1 MAPARD
7 LEVGIAAIQAG
18 ADAVYIGAPEF
29 GARQAAGNSLSD
41 IAELVNYAHRFGV
54 QVLVT
59 LNTLLHEDEYPRACA
74 LAHELYKVGVDALI
88 IQDLNLLNYDLPPI
102 RLHASTQCDNRTPE
116 QVLHL
121 QQLGF
126 RRVVLAREL
135 SIKEIQEISN
145 AIQSYTTLHNTIPPY
160 TTLHNTIPPYTTLH
174 HTTPCLEL
182 EAFVHGALCVSYS
195 GRCYLSEVLMER
207 SANRGCCAQ
216 PCRQRYDLIDKDG
229 NEILDIHGE
238 PIHQRYLLS
247 LQDMDRSMHL
257 AELIEAGVT
266 TFKIEGRL
274 KDRDYVTNIV
284 AYYRQLID
292 KLIDSHPEYQTAS
305 IRSSYEY
312 SFTPN
317 PEKTFHRGQTDYF
330 LHGRSANMANWET
343 PKSTGEKIGKVV
355 ATRHNAIC
363 VQLAHGITLHNGDG
377 ICYGDKGFAI
387 NRIEGDWIYPN
398 LQSPIAN
405 SQYPLAKRPLPNSPK
420 GVQYP
425 IANSPQGVQYP
436 IGGTPSN
443 SAASNSPKGVQY
455 PKVGTTLYRNLDNEF
470 LRSLRAERR
479 MPVAIRFQAVPE
491 GYRLTI
497 GEQTAIFE
505 TEHQTASNPERA
517 LQTIIQQLSKLGD
530 TDFTAKDIQVLDYE
544 TPCSDTFPYFIP
556 ISQLNQWRREVIA
569 SNSPKGVQ
577 YPIANSPKGVQY
589 PIAAHAASNS
599 TASYH
604 LQRSDL
610 QAKPIY
616 SEASYPL
623 MTCKYCILHEL
634 GHCRKINPMP
644 NEPRYLR
651 LQNGT
656 ILSLEFDCKN
666 CEMRIKK
673 LH

>member
-29 GARQAAGNSLSD
+29 GARQAAGNSLND
-41 IAELVNYAHRFGV
+41 IAELVKYAHRFGV

-59 LNTLLHEDEYPRACA
+59 LNTLLHDDEYPRACA

-88 IQDLNLLNYDLPPI
+88 IQDLNLLQYDLPPI
-102 RLHASTQCDNRTPE
+102 RLHASTQCDNRTAE

-121 QQLGF
+121 QQMGF

-135 SIKEIQEISN
+135 SLKEIKDISN
-145 AIQSYTTLHNTIPPY
+145 ALFIHNSKFNI
-160 TTLHNTIPPYTTLH
+160 
-174 HTTPCLEL
+174 EL

-195 GRCYLSEVLMER
+195 GRCYLSEVLMDR

-216 PCRQRYDLIDKDG
+216 LCRQRYDLLDKDG
-229 NEILDIHGE
+229 KEMVDMYGE
-238 PIHQRYLLS
+238 SIHQRYLLS
-247 LQDMDRSMHL
+247 LQDMDRSQYL

-284 AYYRQLID
+284 AYYRQLLD
-292 KLIDSHPEYQTAS
+292 QLIASNPAWQQASTPSVYQ
-305 IRSSYEY
+305 YD
-312 SFTPN
+312 FTPN
-317 PEKTFHRGQTDYF
+317 PAKTFHRGQTDYF
-330 LHGRSANMANWET
+330 LHGRTPNMANWQT
-343 PKSTGEKIGKVV
+343 PKSTGEKIGKVI

-363 VQLAHGITLHNGDG
+363 VELAHGITLHNGDG

-398 LQSPIAN
+398 N
-405 SQYPLAKRPLPNSPK
+405 QYPTPNSP
-420 GVQYP
+420 QS
-425 IANSPQGVQYP
+425 I
-436 IGGTPSN
+436 
-443 SAASNSPKGVQY
+443 QY

-470 LRSLRAERR
+470 LRSLKAERR
-479 MPVAIRFQAVPE
+479 MPVDIRFEAVEE

-497 GEQTAIFE
+497 GKQTATFE
-505 TEHQTASNPERA
+505 AEHQSANNPERA

-530 TDFTAKDIQVLDYE
+530 TDFIAKDIQVFDGE
-544 TPCSDTFPYFIP
+544 EACSDAFPYFIP
-556 ISQLNQWRREVIA
+556 TSLLNQWRREV
-569 SNSPKGVQ
+569 SNSESALQ
-577 YPIANSPKGVQY
+577 RND
-589 PIAAHAASNS
+589 
-599 TASYH
+599 

-623 MTCKYCILHEL
+623 MTCKYCILYEL
-634 GHCRKINPMP
+634 GHCRKINPMT

-656 ILSLEFDCKN
+656 MLSLEFDCKH
-666 CEMRIKK
+666 CEMRITK
-673 LH
+673 H